1 LKARDAEQHLRGSA
15 FDEAAINEAARLAIA
30 ICEPVEDL
38 RGSVEYKLAMAGE
51 MTRRALH
58 AAAARAQR

>member
-1 LKARDAEQHLRGSA
+1 MS
-15 FDEAAINEAARLAIA
+15 

-38 RGSVEYKLAMAGE
+38 RGNVEYKIAMAGE

-58 AAAARAQR
+58 AAAKRATR

>member
-1 LKARDAEQHLRGSA
+1 LRAAAAEQHLRGSP
-15 FDEAAINEAARLAIA
+15 FDEAAVNEAAQLAMS

-38 RGSVEYKLAMAGE
+38 RGNVEYKIAMAAE

-58 AAAARAQR
+58 AAAKRAQR